1 MPVYKNSAM
10 KRLLFLSLFSVVV
23 LLASSCGGWTDE
35 RKTQIKN
42 TCLGSGMYNCD
53 CYLEKVMK
61 AYPSPDDFNGLSE
74 DKKKE
79 TVKECVQEVKT
90 EDENIE
96 SF

>member
-1 MPVYKNSAM
+1 MFVYKNSAM
-10 KRLLFLSLFSVVV
+10 KRLLSLSLVSVVV

-35 RKTQIKN
+35 RKEQITN
-42 TCLGSGMYNCD
+42 TCLGSGNYDCK

-61 AYPSPDDFNGLSE
+61 AYPSPDDFNNLSE
-74 DKKKE
+74 EKKKE
-79 TVKECVQEVKT
+79 AVKECVQETKT